1 MLNSIRAS
9 VTINCGDTPNEV
21 TVPGTLIIS
30 PNHPSD
36 YDNSQNCRTV
46 IRFTQGQR
54 VLLQFLSFNL
64 ESSSTCSYDY
74 LQIRDG
80 DTESANLIGSNLCG
94 DQIPNQIVSSGNTM
108 YMYFHTD
115 GSTVRSGFKLR
126 VDVGKK

>member
-1 MLNSIRAS
+1 M
-9 VTINCGDTPNEV
+9 
-21 TVPGTLIIS
+21 TVPGTVIIS

-36 YDNSQNCRTV
+36 YDSNQNCRTV
-46 IRFTQGQR
+46 IRFTPGQT

-80 DTESANLIGSNLCG
+80 DTESANLIGSRLCG
-94 DQIPNQIVSSGNTM
+94 DQIPNQIVSSGNTL
-108 YMYFHTD
+108 YMSFHTD
-115 GSTVRSGFKLR
+115 RETVRSGFKLR